1 MEKGWNSDDL
11 LPKKIKS
18 IMKITLLFLI
28 LGILHVSADTYA
40 QKAQVTV
47 EIKSG
52 TFYDVVSEIEKQTE
66 FMFFYKSEDIDNS
79 KQVDIEV
86 KNRQV
91 TDVLN
96 ELLKNTNLTYRISG
110 KHITI
115 LKKDAV
121 KQQRKKV
128 SGTVTDPE
136 GIPVIGA
143 NVVVKGTAVGTVT
156 DMDGKFSLDV
166 SNGDV
171 LSFSYI
177 GYAEQEV
184 AVGNRVLFNVKLA
197 EDYKALEEVVVVGYG
212 TMLKRNLSTSVGTV
226 DSEKLLERP
235 TSTNIFQGL
244 AGKVAGVNIALNSGE
259 PGGSPAIKIRGVSSL
274 SSSDTS
280 NKPLYV
286 VDGVI
291 GVDPD
296 QVDPNIIKSIDVLKD
311 AASCSIYGARGAN
324 GVVVITTKEGKKNTT
339 NISYNTVLSVG
350 NLARK
355 VDVLDAAGSMEVF
368 RRAYDYAPGRIP
380 PHLDPSND
388 FARKGELFN
397 PDGTPKYDTDW
408 QDAVTRTA
416 FSHQHS
422 LSFSGGSDKLTAVAN
437 VSYKDNQ
444 GIMLETYK
452 RQLNAFIN
460 VGWDLKEWFH
470 LQAMLNVGSNNA
482 RKSENNISRYA
493 LEGLPFLPVQY
504 EDGTY
509 SRKGD
514 YPGAEDCENPVKIL
528 KERKNMEKNQ
538 YTLANV
544 IGTFKITP
552 WLKLT
557 TSFSRQ
563 DGSFVNSIYNPS
575 TLFGYGDT
583 QKGRA
588 EKKHRNWMSWTN
600 EDYLTFDKTW
610 NKHTLNVVAGA
621 SWYYSQTEKTEAA
634 SENFFDDYFEYN
646 NMGVGTVRSK
656 IYSDYTDNKMNS
668 YYARVN
674 YNFDDRYLL
683 GASFREDGSSR
694 FGMNNQYGFF
704 PSFSAAWRVS
714 NERFFEGAKKVID
727 DMKVR
732 VSYGTVGNAEIG
744 DYVTMARYENGRL
757 PFDKDMTTTVTLK
770 NMSNPDLRWEKSKQ
784 LDAGIDLSFF
794 GGRIEFMADYYRKIT
809 TDLLYSLQLPSTTG
823 YETTM
828 TNLGKI
834 RNQGLEMSLTT
845 RNVQT
850 REFLWT
856 TSLNYTMNR
865 SMVLDI
871 NGNII
876 GKWGGRIQEGHPL
889 NALYGYVRLG
899 TWGTDEA
906 EEAAK
911 FNKKPGDIKYWDK
924 NGNGMKDGE
933 DQDFIGNGAPK
944 FEMNMTNSFSYKGF
958 TFMFDLQ
965 WVYGNQ
971 LINFTRQ
978 LMGNRVTFSNAYSD
992 ILSNAWTPEH
1002 QGGYVPSLRLPGDGY
1017 ENDVDSWSCEPGSFL
1032 RLRNIGLRYDF
1043 SPKFLASAHIK
1054 TLSLG
1059 FNVENAFLITNYSG
1073 WDPEVTSFDAVF
1085 EQGID
1090 FYTYPKP
1097 RTYSFTLGVNF

>member
-1 MEKGWNSDDL
+1 MGKVWNSDDL
-11 LPKKIKS
+11 LPKKFKS

-47 EIKSG
+47 EVKNG

-79 KQVDIEV
+79 KQVDIQV

-121 KQQRKKV
+121 QQQKKKI
-128 SGTVTDPE
+128 SGTVTDPD

-143 NVVVKGTAVGTVT
+143 NVVIKGTTVGTVT
-156 DMDGKFSLDV
+156 DLDGKFSLDAA
-166 SNGDV
+166 NNDI

-177 GYAEQEV
+177 GYAEQEIE
-184 AVGNRVLFNVKLA
+184 VGNRTLFNVKLA

-212 TMLKRNLSTSVGTV
+212 TMLKRNLSTSVGSV

-235 TSTNIFQGL
+235 NATNVFQGL
-244 AGKVAGVNIALNSGE
+244 AGKVAGVNIALNSGA
-259 PGGSPAIKIRGVSSL
+259 PGGSPAIKIRGIGSLNSSN
-274 SSSDTS
+274 T
-280 NKPLYV
+280 PLYV
-286 VDGVI
+286 VDGVV

-296 QVDPNIIKSIDVLKD
+296 QIDPNIVQSIDILKD
-311 AASCSIYGARGAN
+311 ATSSSIYGARGAN

-339 NISYNTVLSVG
+339 NISYNTVLSAG
-350 NLARK
+350 TLARK
-355 VDVLDAAGSMEVF
+355 VDVLNAEEALDVF
-368 RRAYDYAPGRIP
+368 KRAYEAQPGRIA
-380 PHLDPSND
+380 PHLDPSNMFTHKND
-388 FARKGELFN
+388 LFN

-470 LQAMLNVGSNNA
+470 LQAMLNVGSSNA
-482 RKSENNISRYA
+482 RNSENAISRYT
-493 LEGLPFLPVQY
+493 LEALPFLPIQY

-514 YPGAEDCENPVKIL
+514 YPGAEDTENPVRIL
-528 KERKNMEKNQ
+528 KERKNIDKNQ

-544 IGTFKITP
+544 IGTFKITS

-563 DGSFVNSIYNPS
+563 DGSYINSSYNPS

-583 QKGRA
+583 QKGKA
-588 EKKHRNWMSWTN
+588 EKAHRNTMSWTN
-600 EDYLTFDKTW
+600 EDYLTFDKSW
-610 NKHTLNVVAGA
+610 NKHNLNVVAGA
-621 SWYYSQTEKTEAA
+621 SWYYSKTEKSELGA
-634 SENFFDDYFEYN
+634 ENFFEN
-646 NMGVGTVRSK
+646 
-656 IYSDYTDNKMNS
+656 
-668 YYARVN
+668 
-674 YNFDDRYLL
+674 
-683 GASFREDGSSR
+683 
-694 FGMNNQYGFF
+694 
-704 PSFSAAWRVS
+704 
-714 NERFFEGAKKVID
+714 AKKVID

-732 VSYGTVGNAEIG
+732 LSYGTVGNAEIG
-744 DYVTMARYENGRL
+744 DYASMARYENKRL
-757 PFDKDMTTTVTLK
+757 PFGKDMTTIVTLK
-770 NMSNPDLRWEKSKQ
+770 SMANPDLRWEKSRQ

-794 GGRIEFMADYYRKIT
+794 NGRIEFMADYYHKIT
-809 TDLLYSLQLPSTTG
+809 TDLLYELQLPSNSG
-823 YETTM
+823 YEKTM

-834 RNQGLEMSLTT
+834 RNQGLEMSLNT
-845 RNVQT
+845 RNIQS
-850 REFLWT
+850 RDFLWT
-856 TSLNYTMNR
+856 TSWNYTMNR

-871 NGNII
+871 NDNII
-876 GKWGGRIQEGHPL
+876 GKWGGRIEEGHPL

-911 FNKKPGDIKYWDK
+911 YNKKPGDIKYWDK

-933 DQDFIGNGAPK
+933 DQDYIGNGAPK
-944 FEMNMTNSFSYKGF
+944 FEMNMTNTFSWKGF

-965 WVYGNQ
+965 WVYGNK

-978 LMGNRVTFSNAYSD
+978 LMGNRVTFSNAYAD
-992 ILSNAWTPEH
+992 IPVNAWTPEN
-1002 QGGYVPSLRLPGDGY
+1002 QNTMVPSLRLPGDGY

-1032 RLRNIGLRYDF
+1032 RLRNIGLKYDF
-1043 SPKFLASAHIK
+1043 SSRMLSAAHIK
-1054 TLSLG
+1054 SLSLG

-1073 WDPEVTSFDAVF
+1073 SDPEVTSYDAVF
-1085 EQGID
+1085 EQGVD

>member
-1 MEKGWNSDDL
+1 MEKVWNSDDL
-11 LPKKIKS
+11 LPKKFKS

-47 EIKSG
+47 EVKSG

-79 KQVDIEV
+79 KQVDIQV

-121 KQQRKKV
+121 QQQKKKI
-128 SGTVTDPE
+128 SGIVTDPD

-143 NVVVKGTAVGTVT
+143 NVVIKGTTVGTVT
-156 DMDGKFSLDV
+156 DLDGKFSLDAA
-166 SNGDV
+166 NNDI

-177 GYAEQEV
+177 GYAEQEIE
-184 AVGNRVLFNVKLA
+184 VGNRTLFNVKLA

-212 TMLKRNLSTSVGTV
+212 TMLKRNLSTSVGSV

-235 TSTNIFQGL
+235 NATNVFQGL
-244 AGKVAGVNIALNSGE
+244 AGKVAGVNIALNSGA
-259 PGGSPAIKIRGVSSL
+259 PGGSPAIKIRGIGSLNSSN
-274 SSSDTS
+274 T
-280 NKPLYV
+280 PLYV
-286 VDGVI
+286 VDGVV

-296 QVDPNIIKSIDVLKD
+296 QIDPNIVQSIDILKD
-311 AASCSIYGARGAN
+311 ATSSSIYGARGAN

-339 NISYNTVLSVG
+339 NISYNTVLSAG
-350 NLARK
+350 TLARK
-355 VDVLDAAGSMEVF
+355 VDVLNAEEALDVF
-368 RRAYDYAPGRIP
+368 KRAYEAQPGRIA
-380 PHLDPSND
+380 PHLDPSNM
-388 FARKGELFN
+388 FTRKNDLFN

-470 LQAMLNVGSNNA
+470 LQAMLNVGSSNA
-482 RKSENNISRYA
+482 RNSENAISRYT
-493 LEGLPFLPVQY
+493 LEALPFLPVQY

-514 YPGAEDCENPVKIL
+514 YPGAEDTENPVRIL
-528 KERKNMEKNQ
+528 KERKNIDKNQ

-544 IGTFKITP
+544 IGTFKITS

-563 DGSFVNSIYNPS
+563 DGSYINSSYNPS

-583 QKGRA
+583 QKGKA
-588 EKKHRNWMSWTN
+588 EKAHRNTMSWTN
-600 EDYLTFDKTW
+600 EDYLTFDKSW
-610 NKHTLNVVAGA
+610 NKHNLNVVAGA
-621 SWYYSQTEKTEAA
+621 SWYYSKTEKSELGA
-634 SENFFDDYFEYN
+634 ENFFEN
-646 NMGVGTVRSK
+646 
-656 IYSDYTDNKMNS
+656 
-668 YYARVN
+668 
-674 YNFDDRYLL
+674 
-683 GASFREDGSSR
+683 
-694 FGMNNQYGFF
+694 
-704 PSFSAAWRVS
+704 
-714 NERFFEGAKKVID
+714 AKKVID

-732 VSYGTVGNAEIG
+732 LSYGTVGNAEIG
-744 DYVTMARYENGRL
+744 DYASMARYENKRL
-757 PFDKDMTTTVTLK
+757 PFGKDMTTIVTLK
-770 NMSNPDLRWEKSKQ
+770 SMANPDLRWEKSRQ

-794 GGRIEFMADYYRKIT
+794 NGRIEFMADYYHKIT
-809 TDLLYSLQLPSTTG
+809 TDLLYELQLPSNSG
-823 YETTM
+823 YEKTM

-834 RNQGLEMSLTT
+834 RNQGLEMSLNT
-845 RNVQT
+845 RNIQS
-850 REFLWT
+850 RDFLWT
-856 TSLNYTMNR
+856 TSWNYTMNR

-871 NGNII
+871 NDNII
-876 GKWGGRIQEGHPL
+876 GKWGGRIEEGHPL

-911 FNKKPGDIKYWDK
+911 YNKKPGDIKYWDK

-933 DQDFIGNGAPK
+933 DQDYIGNGAPK
-944 FEMNMTNSFSYKGF
+944 FEMNMTNTFSWKGF

-965 WVYGNQ
+965 WVYGNK

-978 LMGNRVTFSNAYSD
+978 LMGNRVTFSNAYAD
-992 ILSNAWTPEH
+992 IPVNAWTPEN
-1002 QGGYVPSLRLPGDGY
+1002 QNTMVPSLRLPGDGY

-1032 RLRNIGLRYDF
+1032 RLRNIGLKYDF
-1043 SPKFLASAHIK
+1043 SSRMLSAAHIK
-1054 TLSLG
+1054 SLSLG

-1073 WDPEVTSFDAVF
+1073 SDPEVTSYDAVF
-1085 EQGID
+1085 EQGVD